1 MTNYITL
8 QLVFMV
14 VYTIIM
20 FLLQGKGFLTSAPL
34 LAIAFFSKFLF
45 DKKYERN
52 FTVNEYLSL
61 TLSVTLMS
69 VVMSTTEL
77 LLKIGSSN
85 FINNVYIAFIILSI
99 KIILIAL
106 AYFPYKKDFLR
117 VIQGP
122 SADELPTIY

>member
-1 MTNYITL
+1 M
-8 QLVFMV
+8 
-14 VYTIIM
+14 
-20 FLLQGKGFLTSAPL
+20 
-34 LAIAFFSKFLF
+34 AIAFFSKFLF
-45 DKKYERN
+45 YKKYERN

-69 VVMSTTEL
+69 VVLSTTEL
-77 LLKIGSSN
+77 LLKIDYLN
-85 FINNVYIAFIILSI
+85 LINDVFIVFIMLSI

-122 SADELPTIY
+122 SADGLTTIY